1 MQKMTM
7 QDTTAQETAV
17 SAKKHRTIPEYLGIV
32 ARGVCM
38 GASDIVP
45 GVSGGT
51 MAFILGIYEELID
64 SIRTIGRP
72 NFVQAVVKFRLKE
85 IFQILNWEF
94 LLSIAIGILIAV
106 VTLSSALESLL
117 LNQPVYLWS
126 FFFGLVLASVFVV
139 SKRVKQWQPPLY
151 LILIVGAA
159 TAYLLVG
166 LVPLQTPNDWWFLML
181 SGAVASCA
189 LILPGV
195 SGAFLLVLLGKYQF
209 VLGAVNDLRG
219 GDLNAAVP
227 IIFVGIGAALGL
239 VTFAQILSWLFKR
252 YHDLTVALLIGL
264 MVGSLRKIWPW
275 KMDLE
280 WLRDSLGN
288 FVIDSEGHRLA
299 IKQANVLP
307 DFSNGAGI
315 TQFVIALV
323 LALIGISVI
332 LFIDRLAAR
341 METN

>member
-1 MQKMTM
+1 MQKSAM
-7 QDTTAQETAV
+7 QETAV
-17 SAKKHRTIPEYLGIV
+17 PPKKRRTLPQYLGIV

-72 NFVQAVVKFRLKE
+72 HFLQAVLKFRLKE
-85 IFQILNWEF
+85 VFQTLNWEF
-94 LLSIAIGILIAV
+94 LLSIAIGIMIAII
-106 VTLSSALESLL
+106 TLSSALENLL

-126 FFFGLVLASVFVV
+126 FFFGLVLASVLVV
-139 SKRVKQWQPPLY
+139 SKRVKGWNPTLFAV
-151 LILIVGAA
+151 LLVGAA
-159 TAYLLVG
+159 SAYLMVG
-166 LVPLQTPNDWWFLML
+166 LVPIQTPNDWWFLLL

-195 SGAFLLVLLGKYQF
+195 SGAFLLVLLGKYQY
-209 VLGAVNDLRG
+209 VLGSVNDLFD

-227 IIFVGIGAALGL
+227 IIFVGIGAVLGL
-239 VTFAQILSWLFKR
+239 VSFAQILSWLFKR

-275 KMDLE
+275 KMDLD
-280 WLRDSLGN
+280 WLRDAAGN
-288 FVIDSEGHRLA
+288 FVLDSEGHRLV
-299 IKQANVLP
+299 IEQANVLP
-307 DFSNGAGI
+307 DFGSSSGF
-315 TQFVIALV
+315 TQFAFAVA
-323 LALIGISVI
+323 LALLGIGVI

-341 METN
+341 METES